1 MNTENTTAPITH
13 CDQSTRSCNLRLH
26 QRSSKGLQ
34 SLYGFVEWPSQ
45 GLQAA
50 GRQGWVGKHVRSP
63 LSISAPAAV
72 SRAHDAPHA
81 PPASCQSG
89 RNPSSKPPAAASS
102 TGQPSVRQATVAARD
117 IGGWPAAAEGRLHE
131 GCSVRTGREVGARS
145 KVGDEPG
152 IGMTPRSL

>member
-1 MNTENTTAPITH
+1 MG
-13 CDQSTRSCNLRLH
+13 STSEAHFPSRL
-26 QRSSKGLQ
+26 LQ
-34 SLYGFVEWPSQ
+34 QKQEEED
-45 GLQAA
+45 
-50 GRQGWVGKHVRSP
+50 
-63 LSISAPAAV
+63 
-72 SRAHDAPHA
+72 RAHDAPHA

-152 IGMTPRSL
+152 IGMISSSSR